1 MVLTGASTYMV
12 EQAPPTN
19 DCHLCVCPQSELQ
32 LPPASLEGS
41 SRSAGRSE
49 SGFYQ
54 VTAFALGKSVRN
66 SACPVRVSGTPESIS
81 CWLSKPNV
89 LGPLISGS
97 RILSIAL
104 LACEMS
110 AIVQ

>member
-12 EQAPPTN
+12 EQAPTN

-49 SGFYQ
+49 SGLYQ

-66 SACPVRVSGTPESIS
+66 SACPLRVSGPPESIS

-89 LGPLISGS
+89 VWPLISGS

-104 LACEMS
+104 LAYEMS
-110 AIVQ
+110 AIAQ